1 METHI
6 KVLAVLFIV
15 YGALGLALS
24 LLLILAFGGAT
35 GLLGLA
41 GVDEPAAWL
50 AMPIV
55 GVIGTIIVGFTLLMA
70 IPRII
75 AGFGLLK
82 LRPWARILAVLLSCL
97 GLLNVPFGTVL
108 GIYGLWVLLQKGA
121 EPAFGIAP
129 TATGDPLRAPPPSS

>member
-15 YGALGLALS
+15 YGALGLVLS
-24 LLLILAFGGAT
+24 LLLALAFGGAT
-35 GLLGLA
+35 GLA
-41 GVDEPAAWL
+41 GVDQPVALL
-50 AMPIV
+50 AIPIV
-55 GVIGTIIVGFTLLMA
+55 GVIGRIIVGFTLLMA
-70 IPRII
+70 IPRIV
-75 AGFGLLK
+75 AGFGL
-82 LRPWARILAVLLSCL
+82 I
-97 GLLNVPFGTVL
+97 NVPFGTVL